1 MRKLVAGL
9 YRLPHHAYRSDQAIA
24 GGCVIVSACD
34 QLRLLCIPSPC
45 IICYIFT
52 AAGHEEHH
60 FCSWMG
66 GTSYVKPSII
76 HINSVR
82 KLMQCHFINHC
93 IYHWKTIHFDL
104 TSCAWYDFVECEHEW
119 CDIKYDTC
127 SYGYWSIFLCRSHR
141 MLSIS
146 LCNFVLIL
154 IVIRSQH
161 SAQWLRVVLLKELFC
176 SLCFSTQHVNPVV
189 GSRQSIWTDIPPKP
203 SFITSWILII
213 YIAF

>member
-1 MRKLVAGL
+1 M
-9 YRLPHHAYRSDQAIA
+9 
-24 GGCVIVSACD
+24 IVSACD

-66 GTSYVKPSII
+66 GTSYVNPSII

-104 TSCAWYDFVECEHEW
+104 TSCARYDFDECKHEW
-119 CDIKYDTC
+119 CDIKYVTC
-127 SYGYWSIFLCRSHR
+127 SYCSDLLFFWCRIHQ
-141 MLSIS
+141 MLSMN

-154 IVIRSQH
+154 IVIRRQS
-161 SAQWLRVVLLKELFC
+161 SARWLWVLLLKELFW

-189 GSRQSIWTDIPPKP
+189 GSRQLIWTDILPLP

-213 YIAF
+213 YHLLNA